1 MTAGQRR
8 RLGKGKGG
16 LYAPRATH
24 VRMEGTRPASVAGRR
39 VESIREEWLVED
51 RWWTSD
57 PLRRHYL
64 ELVLE
69 DGRCTV
75 VFHDLAAGGWF
86 EQR

>member
-1 MTAGQRR
+1 MRR
-8 RLGKGKGG
+8 RVTSDGRGG

-24 VRMEGTRPASVAGRR
+24 VRLEGTRPASVSGRR
-39 VESIREEWLVED
+39 VDTIREEWLVED

-64 ELVLE
+64 ELALE
-69 DGRCTV
+69 DGRCVV
-75 VFHDLAAGGWF
+75 VFRDLVAGGWF